1 MTWSITRMSFV
12 EGALSTL
19 MVGFGE
25 TVALTYL
32 SSLHMSGATLGILA
46 TVPPAIGA
54 VCQAVMPFM
63 FKRKSVVSI
72 TLAAVALQIVG
83 LVLLG
88 ISFLAPTLNVWNVG
102 IAFTAYWI
110 GGMCGGAPWQEWI
123 SQLVDG
129 SIQNRFFARRAA
141 FLSLILLMCYFIVG
155 FVLNNRLDKT
165 WVSISIFA
173 AVLCRI
179 LGFITL
185 YRHPRPVQ
193 NGLTTEKKLPSGLSP
208 WRERVTG
215 QTLALSLWRLSLF
228 AMAFRVAVCLSGPF
242 FAPYMLQELQHDT
255 LTYFSLTGIPLM
267 VRVVFMANWGR
278 LLDEKRIFEGLLICI
293 LGISILPIL
302 WVWGD
307 SNSSLTVWQVLSGLV
322 WSGYE
327 LMMLIF
333 IQRLYPHAIMRS
345 LAVFLAA
352 SSLGN
357 AIGGYLGGYIHDQGY
372 SYHDLFTLSTILRLA
387 TGVVFLAYLR
397 RCHAFRLRDLQL
409 RAGMATV
416 LSLDES
422 RQAFSKARLKV
433 TNTVKDTLWKSS

>member
-1 MTWSITRMSFV
+1 MSFY
-12 EGALSTL
+12 EGAFNTL
-19 MVGFGE
+19 MIGFGE

-32 SSLHMSGATLGILA
+32 SSLQISGATLGILA
-46 TVPPAIGA
+46 TVPPAMGA
-54 VCQAVMPFM
+54 VCQALLPIV
-63 FKRKSVVSI
+63 FKRQSVVSM
-72 TLAAVALQIVG
+72 TLASVVLQIVG

-88 ISFLAPTLNVWNVG
+88 VSFFAPVLNVWHVG

-110 GGMCGGAPWQEWI
+110 GGMCCGAPWQEWI
-123 SQLVDG
+123 SHLVDG

-141 FLSLILLMCYFIVG
+141 FVSLVLLLCYVIVG

-173 AVLCRI
+173 AALFRFFS
-179 LGFITL
+179 FIML
-185 YRHPRPVQ
+185 YRHPRPNQ
-193 NGLTTEKKLPSGLSP
+193 CLSEKKFLTGFSP
-208 WRERVTG
+208 WRERADAVP
-215 QTLALSLWRLSLF
+215 LALSLWHLSLI
-228 AMAFRVAVCLSGPF
+228 ALVFRVAVCLSAPF
-242 FAPYMLQELQHDT
+242 FAPYMLQELQHST
-255 LTYFSLTGIPLM
+255 LTYFSLTGIPLL
-267 VRVVFMANWGR
+267 VRVVFMTNWGR

-293 LGISILPIL
+293 LGIGTLPIL
-302 WVWGD
+302 WVLGS
-307 SNSSLTVWQVLSGLV
+307 SNAILTVWQFLSGLF

-333 IQRLYPHAIMRS
+333 IQRLYPHAIMRT

-357 AIGGYLGGYIHDQGY
+357 AIGGYLGGLIRDAGF
-372 SYHDLFTLSTILRLA
+372 SYHDLFTLSTVMRLA

-416 LSLDES
+416 LSLQES